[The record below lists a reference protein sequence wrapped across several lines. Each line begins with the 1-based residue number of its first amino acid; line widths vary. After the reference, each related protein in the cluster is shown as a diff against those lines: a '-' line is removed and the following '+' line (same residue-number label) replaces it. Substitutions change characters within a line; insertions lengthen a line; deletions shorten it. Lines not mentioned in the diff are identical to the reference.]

1 MPSSPQ
7 ADSSRPDRGCVPAT
21 AIIWGCSTGMLAINL
36 LLSNSAQS
44 ETAIA
49 IAIVIA
55 AAMSTMTVW
64 LSTRNAVVT
73 QAEAKDDG

>member
-1 MPSSPQ
+1 
-7 ADSSRPDRGCVPAT
+7 
-21 AIIWGCSTGMLAINL
+21 MLAINL
-36 LLSNSAQS
+36 LLSTSAQS
-44 ETAIA
+44 EMAIA

-73 QAEAKDDG
+73 QAEAKDEG